1 MPEKLDRKLQGVPAS
16 VTLAADEGPR
26 SDVVIDDVSDSDDAA
41 IGKGRS
47 LETGATTNQNIPH
60 SSSSSSSRKSQ
71 LKAVAT
77 DVTKELNKQSANARS
92 QSKQPLKWTGSKT
105 AAKGESSSKLGQ
117 PVLVRTYDGKMDVL
131 RPSPRQTRLPGDPI
145 RDLPPPSAFSFQE
158 ILAAIDPEIRASI
171 DSIAEI
177 CGRSKLS
184 LSNEYGAH
192 RPPQGELNRP
202 GGGESNEVVQNM
214 LHHYLEPVEETAS
227 TSSQPV
233 SSSAAARG
241 STDGS
246 VPDMPDSPRTAARS
260 HSRALLGMTPRN
272 APSVTSSPITQ
283 TYNVTSH
290 PRLSRRQRSR
300 SRSGEIPLP
309 TQGSEISEDKKPE
322 RFPNLLSWLQQF
334 ENSRQPLPGSSSS
347 RHTEATRALQGVLK
361 Y

>member
-1 MPEKLDRKLQGVPAS
+1 MPEKLDRKLQGVPAN

-26 SDVVIDDVSDSDDAA
+26 SDVVTDDVSDSDDAA

-60 SSSSSSSRKSQ
+60 SSSASSRKSQ
-71 LKAVAT
+71 LKAVAA
-77 DVTKELNKQSANARS
+77 DVTKEFNNKQFPDSKS
-92 QSKQPLKWTGSKT
+92 QSKQPQKSTVSKT
-105 AAKGESSSKLGQ
+105 ATKGESSTTPGQ
-117 PVLVRTYDGKMDVL
+117 PVLVRTYDGKMNVL
-131 RPSPRQTRLPGDPI
+131 RPSARQTRLPGDRI
-145 RDLPPPSAFSFQE
+145 RNLPPPSAFSFQE

-202 GGGESNEVVQNM
+202 GGGESNEAVQNM

-272 APSVTSSPITQ
+272 APSVTSSPITE

-290 PRLSRRQRSR
+290 PRLSRRQRST

-309 TQGSEISEDKKPE
+309 TQSSEISEDKKPE
-322 RFPNLLSWLQQF
+322 RFPNLLSWFQQF
-334 ENSRQPLPGSSSS
+334 ENSTQPLPGSSSS
-347 RHTEATRALQGVLK
+347 RHTEATRALKGVLK